1 MLRQSALFVAVVQ
14 ISEQQFFLAASEEAR
29 TRLAPQEDA
38 LLMRIVGARANH
50 IDAAV
55 LSHMPQRVQQ
65 GMQDGSGGG
74 GISDMS
80 ASCKPRLARHV
91 FVRVHEDMEV
101 QADSGSGAEDDA
113 AAGGA
118 GAGDEPVSLM
128 AGHDVVLQYSLVRS
142 AVREGRVTIH

>member
-1 MLRQSALFVAVVQ
+1 
-14 ISEQQFFLAASEEAR
+14 
-29 TRLAPQEDA
+29 
-38 LLMRIVGARANH
+38 MRMVGARANH

-55 LSHMPQRVQQ
+55 LTHMPPRVQQ

-74 GISDMS
+74 GIEDMS
-80 ASCKPRLARHV
+80 AACKPKLSRHV

-101 QADSGSGAEDDA
+101 QADTSVAGDGS

-118 GAGDEPVSLM
+118 GAGDEPVALM

-142 AVREGRVTIH
+142 AVREGKVTIH